1 MTDFDRTE
9 MDYLLRRAQEE
20 MVQAIRTNS
29 PPAGAAHRRLSLL
42 YSARALTALAGSE
55 GENQP
60 RRSVLS

>member
-1 MTDFDRTE
+1 MTDFGRSE

-42 YSARALTALAGSE
+42 FSARALTALAGDE
-55 GENQP
+55 RPAQP
-60 RRSVLS
+60 IGSIRS

>member
-1 MTDFDRTE
+1 MTDFDRSE

-42 YSARALTALAGSE
+42 FSARALTALAGDDDTAQRIGSLA
-55 GENQP
+55 
-60 RRSVLS
+60 S

>member
-1 MTDFDRTE
+1 MTDFDRSE

-42 YSARALTALAGSE
+42 YSARALTALAGE
-55 GENQP
+55 EDTAQP
-60 RRSVLS
+60 TGSLVS

>member
-1 MTDFDRTE
+1 MTDFDRSE

-42 YSARALTALAGSE
+42 YSARALTALAGE
-55 GENQP
+55 EDTAQP
-60 RRSVLS
+60 SGSLVS

>member
-1 MTDFDRTE
+1 MTDLDRSE

-55 GENQP
+55 DDPQP
-60 RRSVLS
+60 MGSVLS

>member
-1 MTDFDRTE
+1 MTDFDRSE

-42 YSARALTALAGSE
+42 YSARALTALAGE
-55 GENQP
+55 EDTAQP
-60 RRSVLS
+60 TGSLLS

>member
-1 MTDFDRTE
+1 MTDLDRSE

-42 YSARALTALAGSE
+42 YSARALTALAGE
-55 GENQP
+55 EDTAQP
-60 RRSVLS
+60 TGSLVS